1 MIEDFS
7 TLIHACSVHWRFWA
21 HVRCT
26 LGSEVASFL
35 GRTRPITP
43 TSGLEELEKRRTWDW
58 RRGESGKVI
67 SCDGNMNIKGLVCS
81 FENSTGVGSW
91 GYFVPFLCFLHLPE
105 FHHNCKLVVYKCKS
119 TLKRMAL
126 AGSQSSSS
134 PPPCVALPPL
144 QGGAANMRADDAI
157 LQINDKFT

>member
-1 MIEDFS
+1 MHSPHLHRFKCVNMIEDFS

-26 LGSEVASFL
+26 LGSQVASFL

-67 SCDGNMNIKGLVCS
+67 SCDGNINICKRFGMQFWKFNRSWKRRVLCAVSLLFAPSRIPPELQTGGLQMQKYIEKDGIGRYSVVFKS
-81 FENSTGVGSW
+81 APMRGLAPSTRRRG
-91 GYFVPFLCFLHLPE
+91 
-105 FHHNCKLVVYKCKS
+105 
-119 TLKRMAL
+119 
-126 AGSQSSSS
+126 
-134 PPPCVALPPL
+134 
-144 QGGAANMRADDAI
+144 
-157 LQINDKFT
+157 